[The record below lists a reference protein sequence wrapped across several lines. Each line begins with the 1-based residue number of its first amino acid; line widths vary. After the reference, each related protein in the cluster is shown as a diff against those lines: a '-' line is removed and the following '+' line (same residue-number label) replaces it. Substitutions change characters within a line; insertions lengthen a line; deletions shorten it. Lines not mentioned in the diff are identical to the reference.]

1 MPKFRNS
8 KDHLYNPVS
17 GEGSY
22 RFDAIAMTSMLYWP
36 TAIAASSA
44 NTTVYDVFAMPQRGS
59 IVKLAICYNTG
70 AAYVSGSDM
79 WNIVMGGGAENA
91 ASGAA
96 QALAVNGN
104 SVFAADRAF
113 AASSVSTNYNV
124 DNVVPDQPET
134 WYDAGAMLSLRVVTS
149 SASGTHFAVTSG
161 FAIQVYA
168 LIVPVDPKATS
179 ISSANPNTDF

>member
-8 KDHLYNPVS
+8 KDHLYNPLS

-36 TAIAASSA
+36 TAIVASSV
-44 NTTVYDVFAMPQRGS
+44 NTTVLDVFTMPQRGS
-59 IVKLAICYNTG
+59 IVKLSICYNTG
-70 AAYVSGSDM
+70 AAYAAGSDK

-104 SVFAADRAF
+104 SVFAADLAF
-113 AASSVSTNYNV
+113 AASGVANYNV

-134 WYDAGAMLSLRVVTS
+134 WYDTGAVLSLRVVTS
-149 SASGTHFAVTSG
+149 AAAGTHFAVTSG
-161 FAIQVYA
+161 FVIQVYA

-179 ISSANPNTDF
+179 VSSANPNTDF